1 VHKNLLNNN
10 DVFLFDTGAEL
21 FVWVGKGASQQEKA
35 RCVSLH
41 GTQDTHTLPHTHTDT
56 TYKC

>member
-1 VHKNLLNNN
+1 MRKNLLNND

-35 RCVSLH
+35 RCAFN
-41 GTQDTHTLPHTHTDT
+41 HTRNRTRTRTLANL
-56 TYKC
+56 CGWM

>member
-1 VHKNLLNNN
+1 MEFTELASGTVRKNLLNND

-35 RCVSLH
+35 RCV
-41 GTQDTHTLPHTHTDT
+41 
-56 TYKC
+56 